1 MRQESE
7 DNLQSEAP
15 LRLNAV
21 SKRFVN
27 DWVLEDISI
36 SFRANVTT
44 ALVGESGCGKST
56 LLKLCN
62 GLHRPD
68 RGSVSLFSTPIDY
81 DSLPRLR
88 QRIGYA
94 VQGNGLFPH
103 LTAGDNITIAANLA
117 GWERATIQA
126 RVQELLLLVQLDPG
140 LLDRYPHELSGGQQQ
155 RVGLS
160 RALMLRPSLLL
171 LDEPFAAIDPLTRLE
186 IHEQL
191 ISALRSEPATV
202 LLVTHDMRE
211 ALKLSDEIV
220 FMKDG
225 AVHGQYATEQL
236 LAEYAG
242 REPELLLRHVLADSG
257 Q

>member
-1 MRQESE
+1 MREHSE
-7 DNLQSEAP
+7 NTPLDEEP
-15 LRLNAV
+15 LRLAGV
-21 SKRFVN
+21 SKRFA
-27 DWVLEDISI
+27 DAWVLKDVSI
-36 SFRANVTT
+36 SFAQNATT
-44 ALVGESGCGKST
+44 SLVGESGCGKST

-68 RGSVSLFSTPIDY
+68 RGSVSLFSSPIDY
-81 DSLPRLR
+81 DALPKLR

-103 LTAGDNITIAANLA
+103 LTARDNITIAAGLA
-117 GWERATIQA
+117 GWDGPKINTRLD
-126 RVQELLLLVQLDPG
+126 ELLQLVQLDSA

-191 ISALRSEPATV
+191 LSALRLEPATV
-202 LLVTHDMRE
+202 VLVTHDMRE
-211 ALKLSDEIV
+211 ALKLSDEIA
-220 FMKDG
+220 FMNEG
-225 AVHGQYATEQL
+225 GVHAKYPVEQL
-236 LAEYAG
+236 LAQFSG
-242 REPELLLRHVLADSG
+242 QEPESMVRSVLADSSL
-257 Q
+257 